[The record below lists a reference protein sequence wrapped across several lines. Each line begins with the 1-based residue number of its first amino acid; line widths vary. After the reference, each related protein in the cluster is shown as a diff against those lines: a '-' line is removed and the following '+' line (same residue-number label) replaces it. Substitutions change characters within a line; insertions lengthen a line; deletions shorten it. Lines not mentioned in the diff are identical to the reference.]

1 MRLEVKKHLAD
12 ALSAVEKVLRFTAGK
27 TLDDYR
33 EDELL
38 RAAVERQFVTI
49 GEALV
54 RLRDRSTDTLARV
67 SDHRRIIRFRNIVV
81 HGYDVLAHETVWD
94 ILQQHVPVLHAE
106 LARLLEDGG

>member
-1 MRLEVKKHLAD
+1 MQLEVRKHVSD
-12 ALSAVEKVLRFTAGK
+12 ALSAIERALRFTKGK

-33 EDELL
+33 ADELL

-54 RLRDRSTDTLARV
+54 RLRDRSPATLTRITN
-67 SDHRRIIRFRNIVV
+67 HQRIIRFRNIVV

-94 ILQQHVPVLHAE
+94 ILQQHIPLLRSE
-106 LARLLEDGG
+106 LVRLLDENG